1 MNTLVGLVIGLIL
14 TKALI
19 EPLATRIGRRYI
31 PSAVARTLDLLDPF
45 MPQLIAE
52 LSPAQLEALVRRQLE
67 TLTGESWKVDGQLA
81 QFFEVFDPRIAAA
94 KADPSRTIPESLR
107 AFLNEAD

>member
-1 MNTLVGLVIGLIL
+1 MSTLLGLVIGLIL
-14 TKALI
+14 TKALL
-19 EPLATRIGRRYI
+19 EPLAARIGRRYI

-45 MPQLIAE
+45 MPRLLAE

-67 TLTGESWKVDGQLA
+67 TLTGESWKVDGQLT

-94 KADPSRTIPESLR
+94 KAVLGAELPESLR
-107 AFLNEAD
+107 KFLDEVG

>member
-1 MNTLVGLVIGLIL
+1 MSTLLGLVIGLIL

-19 EPLATRIGRRYI
+19 EPLAARIGRRYI

-45 MPQLIAE
+45 MPRLMAE
-52 LSPAQLEALVRRQLE
+52 LPPAQLEALVRRQLE

-94 KADPSRTIPESLR
+94 KAVLNAELPESLR
-107 AFLNEAD
+107 EFLNEAD

>member
-1 MNTLVGLVIGLIL
+1 MNTLAGLVIGLIL

-31 PSAVARTLDLLDPF
+31 PSTVARTLDLLDPF

-67 TLTGESWKVDGQLA
+67 ILTGESWKVDGQLA

-94 KADPSRTIPESLR
+94 KSDPSRTIPESLR
-107 AFLNEAD
+107 KFLNEAD